1 MVIIPKLCH
10 PINILLINNLYMR
23 VSPYYVSGDL
33 FIILIIFLFY
43 NIYFFHKYY
52 YVCQNSSIYRKK
64 VSFIS
69 LEGTIFYS
77 SLMLHFKKVK

>member
-33 FIILIIFLFY
+33 FIILIYFYFIIYIFFTSIITCVKILVYIERRYPLFHWRVL
-43 NIYFFHKYY
+43 YF
-52 YVCQNSSIYRKK
+52 I
-64 VSFIS
+64 
-69 LEGTIFYS
+69 LP
-77 SLMLHFKKVK
+77 